1 MQVLTTAPSS
11 VSGTRRRRRRAQRGP
26 RGPRGVRQ
34 AKDDGCARGVRLTRD
49 QGSYR
54 PVCECPPRRPLPTG
68 VLAEFVSLVTDSDMF
83 KSQLAHMGVDTAKM
97 PLGNGA

>member
-1 MQVLTTAPSS
+1 
-11 VSGTRRRRRRAQRGP
+11 
-26 RGPRGVRQ
+26 
-34 AKDDGCARGVRLTRD
+34 
-49 QGSYR
+49 
-54 PVCECPPRRPLPTG
+54 

>member
-1 MQVLTTAPSS
+1 MLALFQALAVAAAGHSAGPAAPVVYAKPKTTGVLAEF
-11 VSGTRRRRRRAQRGP
+11 VSLVTRAAQRP
-26 RGPRGVRQ
+26 
-34 AKDDGCARGVRLTRD
+34 A
-49 QGSYR
+49 
-54 PVCECPPRRPLPTG
+54 CECPPRRPLPTG